1 MLVSAAG
8 LLAAGLLSACGTLT
22 TDFVFVTSAKAA
34 GTNSYGE
41 IDIFE
46 INSDSGKMRQIP
58 ASPVPS
64 GGRNPVA
71 ETVSADYSNLFVVNR
86 DDNTLVQFVI
96 GSDGKLYPTSTI
108 NTPGIYPIALTM
120 NSSYL
125 FVADTYQPLATCS
138 SVAPCSGSVSVLPVT
153 AASGSTAMSLGTAI
167 TNAGNGKQYWPL
179 NLTTSGQSSHV
190 ITPTAVTVSGSY
202 VFVSA
207 YDATPSTT
215 VGYIFAYSVL
225 SSGVSTSP
233 AGTTCAALPSG
244 TTTYP
249 AGTLCPVTGSP
260 FVAGVKPSSL
270 SVDGS
275 GKYLYAADATGN
287 SVLGFSISNGILTA
301 VSGSPWAAG
310 NAPSSIVVD
319 PAYNYLY
326 VANGTDSNVT
336 GYSISNGQL
345 TRVATYATG
354 SNPVAIGI
362 DPSKH
367 HFLYT
372 ANFLSSNVSGWKMDT
387 TDGTL
392 LVSQGSP
399 FTSNANPTA
408 VAAVPHK

>member
-71 ETVSADYSNLFVVNR
+71 ETVSADNTNLFVANR

-96 GSDGKLYPTSTI
+96 GSDGKLYPTSTV
-108 NTPGIYPIALTM
+108 NSPGIYPIALTM

-153 AASGSTAMSLGTAI
+153 AASGSTPMSLGTAI
-167 TNAGNGKQYWPL
+167 TNSGNGKQYWPL
-179 NLTTSGQSSHV
+179 NLTTSGLTSDV
-190 ITPTAVTVSGSY
+190 ITPTAVTLSGSY

-207 YDATPSTT
+207 YDATQSPT
-215 VGYIFAYSVL
+215 VGYIFAYSI
-225 SSGVSTSP
+225 GST
-233 AGTTCAALPSG
+233 GAL
-244 TTTYP
+244 T
-249 AGTLCPVTGSP
+249 AVTGSP
-260 FVAGVKPSSL
+260 FKAGVKPSSL
-270 SVDGS
+270 SMDGA

-287 SVLGFSISNGILTA
+287 SVLGFSISNGILTE